1 MFKRRTIHSLL
12 ILANIVYLQVVTCSM
27 QGIYCVQI
35 NGMLLLQIDPSIQCY
50 TGEHRRAAIIMWI
63 LLILLGVCYPL
74 WCFFI
79 VHRSFLKGAT
89 DDKRQG
95 KYGYLYLGVRPKYY
109 YFNVLSF
116 VINFGF
122 ALQTTFATAF
132 DTLIASASLVMNFLY
147 VCASLVN
154 QLETLLS
161 LWSFGSYVTFGVVLA
176 FVLTSFVVIVVVNT
190 LRSCRGEL
198 HVPNNLDKQQ
208 SSLNEEVQLANSTTA
223 SANTAL

>member
-1 MFKRRTIHSLL
+1 
-12 ILANIVYLQVVTCSM
+12 M

-50 TGEHRRAAIIMWI
+50 TGEHRRAAIIMWT

-95 KYGYLYLGVRPKYY
+95 KYGYLYRGVRPKYY
-109 YFNVLSF
+109 YFLVLNF

-132 DTLIASASLVMNFLY
+132 DTLIASAIYFLINGLFVGLALPLKLLVMNFLY

-154 QLETLLS
+154 QSETLLS

-198 HVPNNLDKQQ
+198 PVPNNLDKQQ
-208 SSLNEEVQLANSTTA
+208 SSVNEEVQLANSTTA